1 MARDKSRVSDDP
13 FDLQRFVD
21 AQERVYDTVLTELRA
36 GRKRS
41 HWIWFVFPQL
51 RGLGSSAMAQRYAIS
66 SLDEARAYLAHD
78 VLGPR
83 LRECAQLV
91 ARSPQ
96 ASADALFGWPD
107 DLKVRSSMTLFSRA
121 TDDPDAEAVFG
132 EVLTKYYNGEPDP
145 LTIARL
151 NAAR

>member
-1 MARDKSRVSDDP
+1 MASDESSTPHDP

-21 AQERVYDTVLTELRA
+21 AQERVYDTVLAELRA

-51 RGLGSSAMAQRYAIS
+51 RGLGNSATAQRYGIA
-66 SLDEARAYLAHD
+66 SLEEARAYLAHD

-83 LRECAQLV
+83 LGECAHLV
-91 ARSPQ
+91 ARSAQ
-96 ASADALFGWPD
+96 ASADDLFGWPD
-107 DLKVRSSMTLFSRA
+107 KLKVRSSMTLFSRA
-121 TDDPDAEAVFG
+121 SDDPAVQAVFDQ
-132 EVLTKYYNGEPDP
+132 VLTKYYDGEPDP
-145 LTIARL
+145 LTIERL